1 MTRLSKC
8 CWISFFGG
16 LCPDALFATQAAE
29 MGQIPILDAFFCIES
44 GEDVRQMAMHMNPP
58 SEFFPGITYPFDK
71 VEDFTRGADNE

>member
-1 MTRLSKC
+1 ML
-8 CWISFFGG
+8 
-16 LCPDALFATQAAE
+16 QAAE

-71 VEDFTRGADNE
+71 VEDFTQEWLDQLPPGSIL